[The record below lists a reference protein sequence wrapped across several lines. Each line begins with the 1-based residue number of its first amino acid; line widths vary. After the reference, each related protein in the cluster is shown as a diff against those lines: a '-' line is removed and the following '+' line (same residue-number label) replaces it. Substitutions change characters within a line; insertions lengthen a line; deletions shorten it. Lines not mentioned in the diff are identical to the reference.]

1 LWTLDEV
8 GVPYVFDEWEVN
20 PSASRL
26 EELARLNP
34 NSMFPILVEAE
45 GPLWESNSIC
55 RYITAKAGR
64 GDLLPEAHR
73 ARAEV
78 EHWMDWQATDLN
90 DSWRYAFMALQR
102 RKVEYSDT
110 MLIRASGLAA
120 ALRQA
125 LDIGVPAIR
134 SRTRAL
140 ATNLRDRLANI
151 PGVTLRDLGL
161 ERSGLVSFTLDRM
174 SVGDVRQG
182 LAARQINV
190 AVSGAPYTPLDMTAR
205 GLAGVVRASVSYLTT
220 EDEIECL
227 VEAVAE
233 LASRSV

>member
-1 LWTLDEV
+1 MTAIRLLGRAPSINVRKALWTLDEV

-110 MLIRASGLAA
+110 MLIRASSEAWNNKMTILDTHLGKNGPFATGAAFTLADIVLGLSVHRWLGTPMERPKLENIATYYNR
-120 ALRQA
+120 L
-125 LDIGVPAIR
+125 
-134 SRTRAL
+134 RTRPHFL
-140 ATNLRDRLANI
+140 KH
-151 PGVTLRDLGL
+151 
-161 ERSGLVSFTLDRM
+161 
-174 SVGDVRQG
+174 
-182 LAARQINV
+182 
-190 AVSGAPYTPLDMTAR
+190 
-205 GLAGVVRASVSYLTT
+205 ASDKL
-220 EDEIECL
+220 I
-227 VEAVAE
+227 
-233 LASRSV
+233 